1 MNNYGKV
8 ILKIGSALL
17 SDEKHDAENFIK
29 DISKQVSAAIQAGV
43 KFAIVTS
50 GAISQGQKILNL
62 ENKPKDLESLQ
73 ALAAIGQQQLMGLY
87 ENSFKQF
94 NTTTAQVLLT
104 HDDMNDPNR
113 YLNAKATITKIL
125 NLNVIPIINEND
137 VVATEEIRFGD
148 NDTLAAMVSNLI
160 EADLMIILTNQDGFF
175 TKNPDVHTDAK
186 LIKKCNIDEIDDNE
200 HSVNEKS
207 EFGTGGFKTKIK
219 AIKIATSSNTT
230 SIVASGYKKDVVKNI
245 LEGKK
250 VGTLFFSE
258 K

>member
-1 MNNYGKV
+1 MNNYKTV

-17 SDEKHDAENFIK
+17 SDEKHDTINFIK
-29 DISKQVSAAIQAGV
+29 DISKQVSVAMKAGV
-43 KFAIVTS
+43 KFVIVTS

-62 ENKPKDLESLQ
+62 SNKPKELESLQ
-73 ALAAIGQQQLMGLY
+73 ALAAIGQQQLMSLY
-87 ENSFKQF
+87 EDAFKCF

-104 HDDMNDPNR
+104 HDDMSDPNR

-125 NLNVIPIINEND
+125 NLNIIPIINEND

-148 NDTLAAMVSNLI
+148 NDALAAMVSNLI

-175 TKNPDVHTDAK
+175 TKNPDIHTDAK

-200 HSVNEKS
+200 YSIDEKS

-219 AIKIATSSNTT
+219 AVKIATSSNTT

-245 LEGKK
+245 LEGNK
-250 VGTLFFSE
+250 VGTFFFSE